1 MYQIYDLFHVMNI
14 YLIMYC
20 VYIIINVIPMYH
32 HEENPTLE
40 PLGSNPY
47 TIGRHG
53 CIHANNPK
61 RAKKLD
67 QYLDCIHM
75 M

>member
-1 MYQIYDLFHVMNI
+1 
-14 YLIMYC
+14 
-20 VYIIINVIPMYH
+20 MYH